1 MARPRKKGLDY
12 FPLDVDFFQDKKIK
26 RLRARFGSNGV
37 EVYIYLLCEIYRNGY
52 YIDYD
57 EDLILDISD
66 EVNISENAAKQIM
79 NYLLSRSLFN
89 DKLAKSV
96 KVLTAES
103 IQRRYQEA
111 KKGGKTDIE
120 VEAKFWVLPLEDT
133 LDFVKVRPL
142 KGFSEINLGFSEKNS
157 DDSENNNTKKSKE
170 KESKENKSII
180 FLSDQNQPEEL
191 SAYGRI
197 PSFEEVAAYI
207 QEIGGGVDAVRF
219 YNTYTAQGWKTKNG
233 SPITDWKSTVRYWQ
247 SNEGKFKAKPKSKS
261 VPECKNADAYKS
273 LVYNLDE

>member
-120 VEAKFWVLPLEDT
+120 VEAKFWVLQKEDT
-133 LDFVKVRPL
+133 LDFIKVRPL
-142 KGFSEINLGFSEKNS
+142 KCFSEINHSFSEKNS
-157 DDSENNNTKKSKE
+157 DYSENNNTKKSKE

-180 FLSDQNQPEEL
+180 FLSDQNQPENF
-191 SAYGRI
+191 STAGRI
-197 PSFEEVAAYI
+197 PTLEEVAAYI

-219 YNTYTAQGWKTKNG
+219 FNTYTAQDWKTKNG

-247 SNEGKFKAKPKSKS
+247 SNEGKFKAKSTVKS